1 MSGAN
6 PEPPLAPYLTVD
18 NAAAAI
24 VFYTHVF
31 GGAEMS
37 RQAAPDGKIMHAAL
51 DINGGTLFLSDD
63 FEGSTPLSLGGSA
76 VTMHVTT
83 GDVDGPWNRALA
95 AGATVAMPLE
105 DQFWGSRYGIFI
117 DPFGHRW
124 SLGTP
129 ATPVSEEDLRKGAE
143 AAFRE

>member
-1 MSGAN
+1 MAGAN

-31 GGAEMS
+31 GGTEMT
-37 RQAAPDGKIMHAAL
+37 RQEAPDGKIIHATL

-63 FEGSTPLSLGGSA
+63 FEGRTPLSLGGSPI
-76 VTMHVTT
+76 TIHVTT
-83 GDVDGPWNRALA
+83 ADVDGPWNRALA
-95 AGATVAMPLE
+95 AGATVGMPLE
-105 DQFWGSRYGIFI
+105 DQFWGSRYGIFV

-129 ATPVSEEDLRKGAE
+129 AKEVSEEDLRKGAE
-143 AAFRE
+143 AEFKA

>member
-1 MSGAN
+1 MAGVN

-31 GGAEMS
+31 GGTEMT
-37 RQAAPDGKIMHAAL
+37 RQEAPDGKIIHATL

-63 FEGSTPLSLGGSA
+63 FEGRTPLSLGGSPI
-76 VTMHVTT
+76 TIHVTT
-83 GDVDGPWNRALA
+83 ADVDGPWNRALA
-95 AGATVAMPLE
+95 AGATVGMPLE
-105 DQFWGSRYGIFI
+105 DQFWGSRYGIFV

-129 ATPVSEEDLRKGAE
+129 AKEVSKEDLGKGAE
-143 AAFRE
+143 AAFKA

>member
-1 MSGAN
+1 MAGVN

-31 GGAEMS
+31 GGTEMT
-37 RQAAPDGKIMHAAL
+37 RQEAPDGKIIHATL

-63 FEGSTPLSLGGSA
+63 FEGRTPLSLGGSPI
-76 VTMHVTT
+76 TIHVTT
-83 GDVDGPWNRALA
+83 ADVDGPWNRALA
-95 AGATVAMPLE
+95 AGATVGMPLE
-105 DQFWGSRYGIFI
+105 DQFWGSRYGIFV

-129 ATPVSEEDLRKGAE
+129 AKEVSEEDPGKGAE
-143 AAFRE
+143 AAFKA